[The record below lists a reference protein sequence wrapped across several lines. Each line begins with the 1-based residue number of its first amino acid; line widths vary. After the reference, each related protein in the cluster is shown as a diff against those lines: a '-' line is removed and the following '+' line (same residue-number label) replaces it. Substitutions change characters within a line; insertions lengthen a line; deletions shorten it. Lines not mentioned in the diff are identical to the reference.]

1 MNKLAT
7 SAVHYRSIITKLIED
22 CCNESDIDNKVQ
34 ILYKIN
40 SVLPKMC
47 RINIPSL
54 ITDDYIDTALSQIEK
69 STHWL

>member
-1 MNKLAT
+1 MIKLAT
-7 SAVHYRSIITKLIED
+7 SAIHHRSIISKLVED
-22 CCNESDIDNKVQ
+22 CYNESDIDNKVQ

-54 ITDDYIDTALSQIEK
+54 ITDDYIDTALFQVEK
-69 STHWL
+69 SSHWL

>member
-7 SAVHYRSIITKLIED
+7 AIHHNSIITKLVED
-22 CCNESDIDNKVQ
+22 CYNESYIDNKVQ

-40 SVLPKMC
+40 SLLPKIY

-54 ITDDYIDTALSQIEK
+54 ITDDYIDTALFQIEK
-69 STHWL
+69 STHC